1 MVNAGVV
8 ASEGADADH
17 RDLKQ
22 IVSQDSSLRQLP
34 ETFD

>member
-1 MVNAGVV
+1 MVDAGVV

-22 IVSQDSSLRQLP
+22 IVGQDCSLRQLP